1 LIRKA
6 LIQIYSSP
14 LKILQKILVLGL
26 IPVIGVFT
34 YGMYIGISSL
44 FRGDPTGVGSIIVI
58 MSFSTITLLVLGL
71 IIFGFLMVI
80 NEWIRNREAIQRHL
94 K

>member
-1 LIRKA
+1 
-6 LIQIYSSP
+6 
-14 LKILQKILVLGL
+14 
-26 IPVIGVFT
+26 
-34 YGMYIGISSL
+34 MYIGISSL

-58 MSFSTITLLVLGL
+58 MSFSTITLLVLGI

-80 NEWIRNREAIQRHL
+80 NEWVRNREAIERHL